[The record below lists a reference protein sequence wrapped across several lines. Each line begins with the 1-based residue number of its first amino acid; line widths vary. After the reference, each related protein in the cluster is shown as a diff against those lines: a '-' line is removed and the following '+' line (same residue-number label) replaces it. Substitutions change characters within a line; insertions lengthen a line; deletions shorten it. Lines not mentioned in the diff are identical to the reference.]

1 MEASSLVEVVLECL
15 QLFVPAANAAQPPC
29 TQEACTVADELD
41 EACPDGKDAYL
52 HALVAYGT
60 VDEDECREEQQGQEE
75 YQHSA
80 DAENDEKHRT
90 IGAAGLGHTP
100 YSNHSY
106 QGQQHED
113 EGKEQTGKCA

>member
-1 MEASSLVEVVLECL
+1 M
-15 QLFVPAANAAQPPC
+15 QIFVSATNAPQPPGAD
-29 TQEACTVADELD
+29 EARTISDELD
-41 EACPDGKDAYL
+41 EACPNREETYL

-113 EGKEQTGKCA
+113 EGKEQTCKCA